1 MVEQRARP
9 HSAPEHA
16 QALRQVA
23 RHRPHALCVG
33 ATARRVEEV
42 SLENVLVAACKRLL
56 LLCLHGSQ
64 VHVGIK
70 FADFLHHAA
79 LESLIPGH
87 LVEWVHFISAD
98 GHDGGLTI
106 DLANSVAESI
116 ELSNVF
122 TFEAREVRLLESRSV
137 ATAVFGDDDV
147 CVLAA
152 EEHLHLLENLFQGE
166 ASCGQLTEDVVDI
179 SAPEEAALRAA
190 LLSLEVSADS
200 DEVVVLKTCNGKV
213 RPCANLPVILPQSSV
228 CSKHIDCCSTSSA
241 SSIWSL
247 SSMLRVTFPAAAKCL
262 ICSCKVQASIFNLLI
277 IYFTNG

>member
-1 MVEQRARP
+1 MSDLEGEVAVLHSAAQVEIAEALRFGAVVEQRARP
-9 HSAPEHA
+9 HSASEHA

-23 RHRPHALCVG
+23 RHRPHALSVG
-33 ATARRVEEV
+33 ATACRVEEV

-122 TFEAREVRLLESRSV
+122 TFEACEVRLLESRSV

-200 DEVVVLKTCNGKV
+200 DEVVVLKTSDLAPELSLLKAHRLLQHV
-213 RPCANLPVILPQSSV
+213 KRKLNLESLVNVESDVSSGGQV
-228 CSKHIDCCSTSSA
+228 
-241 SSIWSL
+241 L
-247 SSMLRVTFPAAAKCL
+247 
-262 ICSCKVQASIFNLLI
+262 NLFL
-277 IYFTNG
+277 